1 MPTKTKSKAKSKVKW
16 SGGGSVAKRRKF
28 RSFPHTLTKRQLER
42 VRALV
47 ADPQAIDNIEQ
58 GLPYE
63 LMQSFLDVIG
73 MSLHEAAGVLRIPLR
88 TFSRRKKEGKLSP
101 AESDRFSRLC
111 RIYDQTLGFFEGNK
125 EETMAWLSG
134 PKRALGNRTPF
145 SLIKTDLG
153 TREVEALLGRLT
165 YGVII

>member
-1 MPTKTKSKAKSKVKW
+1 MPTKTKAKSKVKW
-16 SGGGSVAKRRKF
+16 SGGESVAKRRKF
-28 RSFPHTLTKRQLER
+28 RSFPRTITRRQLET
-42 VRALV
+42 VRAGALV
-47 ADPQAIDNIEQ
+47 AGVKAIDDIEQ
-58 GLPYE
+58 GVPYE
-63 LMQSFLDVIG
+63 LVQSFLDATG
-73 MSLHEAAGVLRIPLR
+73 MSSHEAAEVLRMPLR

-101 AESDRFSRLC
+101 AESDRLSRLC
-111 RIYDQTLGFFEGNK
+111 RIYDQALDFFGGNK